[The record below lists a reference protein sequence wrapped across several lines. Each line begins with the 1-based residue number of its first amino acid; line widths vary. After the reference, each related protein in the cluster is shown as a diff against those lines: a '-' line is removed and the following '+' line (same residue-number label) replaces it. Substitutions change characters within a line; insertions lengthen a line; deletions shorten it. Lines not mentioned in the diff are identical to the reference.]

1 MKNILLL
8 EDLPEIR
15 AWLKVLINQVFPDAQ
30 ISESARVHDA
40 LGLVSALKFDLAL
53 VDIFMP
59 TLDGLEALQRALELS
74 PGAKIVIMTGNI
86 EPEFLNLAIARGAVG
101 YVSKNDDFLN
111 IIQTLK
117 TAHKGGKALSP
128 RSQQIVF
135 DAATAMSNPLEV
147 LTRRELEI
155 DPGFLPRADLY
166 FEPGVLPP
174 EAERPTFLR
183 VLYQMVPAPCV
194 FEVETHPPSKDHM
207 LDLHFKQMGVRN
219 RRQHQGQGSV
229 LPYLWTLTCG
239 RPVGAFKELG
249 VQAAPEFPRGF
260 YHVPM
265 SWVRMGI
272 VVLPELPKA
281 RETLVLRLMGTAQQQ
296 AEALAEVQALPLSD
310 PEHLALRRLLGG
322 LRHVIQ
328 GDKLL
333 PREEK
338 EAFMTAG
345 RAEVLSLEAEAWEKG
360 FKIGIKLATYF
371 ELLADAW
378 TGRFGA
384 PVEAALA
391 ARLAAV
397 ENPRVLRQAFALVIR
412 ATDAAT
418 ATREVEELL
427 ARY

>member
-1 MKNILLL
+1 MSNHRDRLAKCIL
-8 EDLPEIR
+8 EE
-15 AWLKVLINQVFPDAQ
+15 
-30 ISESARVHDA
+30 
-40 LGLVSALKFDLAL
+40 
-53 VDIFMP
+53 
-59 TLDGLEALQRALELS
+59 TLDS
-74 PGAKIVIMTGNI
+74 
-86 EPEFLNLAIARGAVG
+86 VG
-101 YVSKNDDFLN
+101 V
-111 IIQTLK
+111 
-117 TAHKGGKALSP
+117 
-128 RSQQIVF
+128 
-135 DAATAMSNPLEV
+135 
-147 LTRRELEI
+147 TRRELEI

-272 VVLPELPKA
+272 VVLPELPTK

-310 PEHLALRRLLGG
+310 PEHLALRRLPG
-322 LRHVIQ
+322 LI
-328 GDKLL
+328 
-333 PREEK
+333 
-338 EAFMTAG
+338 
-345 RAEVLSLEAEAWEKG
+345 
-360 FKIGIKLATYF
+360 
-371 ELLADAW
+371 
-378 TGRFGA
+378 
-384 PVEAALA
+384 AL
-391 ARLAAV
+391 
-397 ENPRVLRQAFALVIR
+397 
-412 ATDAAT
+412 
-418 ATREVEELL
+418 
-427 ARY
+427 